1 MRRRCTVRVGLVLF
15 VLCIVAA
22 AMAGLLPG
30 QTATRSRA
38 QDVSTE
44 VVFRQGKDGYTGST
58 DTRIFRDDPDQNYG
72 CPEGQTNP
80 QCELQVGQDRGLH
93 SLVRFEVPSCSEAEP
108 DAPCIPAD
116 MFICEAKL
124 RLYVHNC
131 GQDPCRRI
139 KAGAYEVL
147 RTWEESEATWTMATA
162 SDAWEEEGCEGET
175 DRSPTLLSEQTLR
188 KIGYYE
194 WDVSPAVRNWVQE
207 PASNQGLIIRQTDRC
222 DPELGCEWD
231 IWHSEYGLLM
241 DDPVRPAL
249 VVRYATE
256 PGRIVLVK
264 NSIGGDGTFQFT
276 SQTLTPPSFSLTTVG
291 GSASREFD
299 SLPPGTYDVA
309 ESDPRPEWD
318 LESATCDDGSDPSA
332 IDLGCGE
339 TVTCTFTDRIVPG
352 RIVVVKDS
360 LGGDST
366 FQFTSQTLTPS
377 AFSLTTVGGTASR
390 AFDALPPGIYDV
402 AETALPPGW
411 TLLDAT
417 CDDGSTPSAI
427 DLDPAETVTCTF
439 TDSVLPGKI
448 VVEKTAIGGD
458 STFEFTSQTLTPS
471 PFYLTTVGGT
481 ASREF
486 GGLPAGTYDVAES
499 DPPQGWTLTSATCD
513 DGSDPS
519 AINLAADETVT
530 CRFTNLGRFRIYLPI
545 VRKQRC
551 IPQCVQWS
559 WEEPFNFSS
568 DAAQYLRARDWDWD
582 LGGGTLEITQ
592 DGWLKLETTRRPS
605 KDDPDLSKDKWIF
618 PIVWRNLPDLGSCFC
633 IGIRFKHT
641 QHAPYGTTIAV
652 NSATVSGE
660 LFQSGRR
667 YRGTPEGIENVLSL
681 HQNDALFQARIIDP
695 PWQGVWRG
703 TPDEE
708 PHWAYLTLEME
719 INEYKLYVDC
729 RPGEPLCEPAA
740 RVASDLRPGSIHVG
754 SHDDRTA
761 EQGEDRLPWWT
772 EVCVDHIGIW
782 SPALEP

>member
-1 MRRRCTVRVGLVLF
+1 MRRRCTVRVGLVFLVVF
-15 VLCIVAA
+15 IVAA
-22 AMAGLLPG
+22 AMAGLLLS

-44 VVFRQGKDGYTGST
+44 VVFRQGKDGYKGST
-58 DTRIFRDDPDQNYG
+58 DTRIFRAEPDQNYG
-72 CPEGQTNP
+72 CPEGQTNAE
-80 QCELQVGQDRGLH
+80 CELQVGQNQGLH
-93 SLVRFEVPSCSEAEP
+93 SLVRFEVPSCSEVQP
-108 DAPCIPAD
+108 DAPCIPED
-116 MFICEAKL
+116 VFICEARL
-124 RLYVHNC
+124 RLYAHNC
-131 GQDPCRRI
+131 GQDPCKRI
-139 KAGAYEVL
+139 MVGAYEVL
-147 RTWEESEATWTMATA
+147 RTWEESEATWNMATVSA
-162 SDAWEEEGCEGET
+162 AWEEQGCEGET
-175 DRSPTLLSEQTLR
+175 DRSRTLLSER
-188 KIGYYE
+188 RIYKIGYYE
-194 WDVSPAVRNWVQE
+194 WDVTPAVRHWIQE

-222 DPELGCEWD
+222 DELQGCEWD
-231 IWHSEYGLLM
+231 IWHSEYGFVT

-309 ESDPRPEWD
+309 ETDPRPEWQ

-332 IDLGCGE
+332 INLGCGE
-339 TVTCTFTDRIVPG
+339 TVTCTFTDRVVPG
-352 RIVVVKDS
+352 RIVVEKNS
-360 LGGDST
+360 LGGDGT

-390 AFDALPPGIYDV
+390 EFADLQPGTYDV
-402 AETALPPGW
+402 AETAPPPGW
-411 TLLDAT
+411 FLVDAT

-439 TDSVLPGKI
+439 TDSVVPPGKI
-448 VVEKTAIGGD
+448 VVVKNSFPSDG
-458 STFEFTSQTLTPS
+458 TFQFTSQTLTPS
-471 PFYLTTVGGT
+471 PFYLTTIGGT

-486 GGLPAGTYDVAES
+486 DGLEAGIYDVAES
-499 DPPQGWTLTSATCD
+499 DPPPGWTLLSAICD

-519 AINLAADETVT
+519 AISLASGETVT
-530 CRFTNLGRFRIYLPI
+530 CTFTNGRLRIYLPM
-545 VRKQRC
+545 VSNQRC

-559 WEEPFNFSS
+559 WEEPFNDSS
-568 DAAQYLRARDWDWD
+568 DDEQYLRARDWDWD
-582 LGGGTLEITQ
+582 LGGGMFEITQ
-592 DGWLKLETTRRPS
+592 DGWLKVETTRRPS
-605 KDDPDLSKDKWIF
+605 QDDPDLSKDKWIF
-618 PIVWRNLPDLGSCFC
+618 PILWRNLPDLGSCFC

-660 LFQSGRR
+660 LFQPARR
-667 YRGTPEGIENVLSL
+667 YRGTPEGIENILSL

-703 TPDEE
+703 TPDQE
-708 PHWAYLTLEME
+708 PHWAYLTLE
-719 INEYKLYVDC
+719 IDEYRLYVDC

-740 RVASDLRPGSIHVG
+740 RVTSDLRPGSMQVG

-761 EQGEDRLPWWT
+761 EKGEDKLPWWT
-772 EVCVDHIGIW
+772 EVWVDHIGIW
-782 SPALEP
+782 SLALWP